1 MQHLLFSMLIGLFGG
16 PSKGKSTF
24 FRAAT
29 LAEAAIAAYPFTTI
43 KSQEGVAFV
52 KVDCAEKEFN
62 VKCNP
67 RFGYCLDGNRF
78 VPVRLMDVPGL
89 IQGSHK
95 GLGRGNAFLDD
106 LRQADLLIHII
117 DISGSTNENGEAVDP
132 LSYDPLNDVILLEKE
147 IDLWFFGILN
157 KEWNKF
163 IKQVQLEKNEI
174 DRAIAKQFSGLNVSE
189 DIVNEAFK
197 RLNMKKESCFS
208 WNENDL
214 KNLCIVLRKLSK
226 PIIIAANKIDIPGA
240 DKNFER
246 LKQRFHDYL
255 IVPCS
260 AESELALKEAAKKQL
275 VKYIPGESSFE
286 IIGNINEQQ
295 KNALTFIQK
304 NVLDVYKSTGVQDI
318 LDKAVFD
325 LLKYLAI
332 FPGGVNK
339 LQDSEGRVLPDCFLL
354 KPESTAL
361 DFAYKIHTTIGDTF
375 IKAIDVKKK
384 MIVGK
389 DHKLKNRDVVE
400 IVCSK

>member
-1 MQHLLFSMLIGLFGG
+1 MLIGVVGK
-16 PSKGKSTF
+16 PNTGKSTF
-24 FRAAT
+24 FKAST
-29 LAEAAIAAYPFTTI
+29 LAEVEIGNRPFVTI
-43 KSQEGVAFV
+43 KPNRGTGFV
-52 KVDCAEKEFN
+52 KVSCVDKEFGVN
-62 VKCNP
+62 CNP
-67 RFGYCLDGNRF
+67 RTGYCINGSRF
-78 VPVRLMDVPGL
+78 VPIDLLDVAGL
-89 IQGSHK
+89 IPGAHQ
-95 GLGRGNAFLDD
+95 GLGLGNKFLDD

-117 DISGSTNENGEAVDP
+117 DISGSTNENGEAVDM

-163 IKQVQLEKNEI
+163 IKQAQLQKQEI
-174 DRAIAKQFSGLNVSE
+174 DRAIAKQFSGLNINE
-189 DIVNEAFK
+189 DIVNESFK
-197 RLNMKKESCFS
+197 RLNMKKEECFS
-208 WNENDL
+208 WKENDL

-240 DKNFER
+240 DKNLER
-246 LKQRFHDYL
+246 LKQRFPDYL

-275 VKYIPGESSFE
+275 IKYIPGESSFE
-286 IIGNINEQQ
+286 IIGNLNEQQ

-304 NVLDVYKSTGVQDI
+304 NVLDIYKSTGVQDI

-354 KPESTAL
+354 PSGSTAL

-375 IKAIDVKKK
+375 IRAIDVKKK
-384 MIVGK
+384 MVVGK
-389 DHKLKNRDVVE
+389 DHKLKNRDVLE